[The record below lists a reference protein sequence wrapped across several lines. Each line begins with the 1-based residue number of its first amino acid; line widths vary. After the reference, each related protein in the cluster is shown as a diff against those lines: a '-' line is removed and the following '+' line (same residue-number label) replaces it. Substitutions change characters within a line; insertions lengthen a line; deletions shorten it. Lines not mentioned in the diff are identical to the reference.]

1 MMDNS
6 NFNRVQAVINL
17 DNIRDNIMA
26 MKRLIDGD
34 KKMLAVIKADAYG
47 HGAVEV
53 AEALDDLVDFFAVAF
68 IDEALELRRANIDKP
83 ILILGYTDP
92 SDYELIIR
100 YDVRPAMYEVD
111 DAQKLSDL
119 AVSMNTK
126 AKIHIKVDTGM
137 GRIGFTCDEDG
148 VKNIEK
154 ISQMP
159 GIEIEGIFTHYADRK
174 STRLNSSHQPQ
185 SRMPSSA

>member
-17 DNIRDNIMA
+17 DNIRDNITA

-92 SDYELIIR
+92 SDYELLLR
-100 YDVRPAMYEVD
+100 YAGVL
-111 DAQKLSDL
+111 QHS
-119 AVSMNTK
+119 
-126 AKIHIKVDTGM
+126 TGCALPCM
-137 GRIGFTCDEDG
+137 RWTMHRSSRIW
-148 VKNIEK
+148 
-154 ISQMP
+154 
-159 GIEIEGIFTHYADRK
+159 R
-174 STRLNSSHQPQ
+174 
-185 SRMPSSA
+185 

>member
-17 DNIRDNIMA
+17 DNIRDNITA

-68 IDEALELRRANIDKP
+68 IPLP
-83 ILILGYTDP
+83 IKIFSAT
-92 SDYELIIR
+92 
-100 YDVRPAMYEVD
+100 VRFG
-111 DAQKLSDL
+111 
-119 AVSMNTK
+119 
-126 AKIHIKVDTGM
+126 H
-137 GRIGFTCDEDG
+137 RFT
-148 VKNIEK
+148 
-154 ISQMP
+154 S
-159 GIEIEGIFTHYADRK
+159 
-174 STRLNSSHQPQ
+174 
-185 SRMPSSA
+185 